1 MVILYAVCV
10 SRGTLPPIHSF
21 IQKHHPENRLIF
33 IGKLKGKE
41 NLIPASFRLSL
52 TVEPLPNIVTYLRV
66 RVRVTRNSWRTPMIS
81 MGNSWHPA
89 PAGHRLVADILFMH
103 YAKVF
108 LRAMSRLEKVSPGW
122 TATELRKQ
130 NEASIH
136 SLGVS
141 LELWEDEHRSNE
153 AGDYALVSRSNSL
166 FMGGGR
172 GRALPSPS
180 WCTSWRFCR
189 GAGNYRCA
197 NTYYPLAGGEGSRLL
212 DMVSERTSVLNSKCK
227 NLVVKPNTGHWSLTL
242 NEEKPSILE
251 YLKTGRAPKGKH
263 LPIDTKWVLVGN
275 KASGPIEFEFE
286 TLGVPQTR
294 ASKDVSVNGT
304 AAEGTTVAV
313 DDSRVVVCKPD
324 FIRRVE
330 LGSAGD
336 VRYSIDGVQTMTV
349 RLLSHFG
356 LHEGSCVLLAAEIGV
371 GRHTLTVEPLKDGQP
386 YVAISHIIYPA

>member
-1 MVILYAVCV
+1 
-10 SRGTLPPIHSF
+10 
-21 IQKHHPENRLIF
+21 
-33 IGKLKGKE
+33 
-41 NLIPASFRLSL
+41 
-52 TVEPLPNIVTYLRV
+52 
-66 RVRVTRNSWRTPMIS
+66 MIS

-130 NEASIH
+130 DEASIH

-141 LELWEDEHRSNE
+141 LELWEDEQRSNG
-153 AGDYALVSRSNSL
+153 ADDYGTVSRRSSL

-172 GRALPSPS
+172 GEALPSPR
-180 WCTSWRFCR
+180 WCASWRFCR

-197 NTYYPLAGGEGSRLL
+197 NTYFPLAGREGSRLL
-212 DMVSERTSVLNSKCK
+212 DMVSEGMSVLNSKCE
-227 NLVVKPNTGHWSLTL
+227 NHFVTPNTGHWSLTL

-263 LPIDTKWVLVGN
+263 VPIDMKWVLVGD
-275 KASGPIEFEFE
+275 KGSGPIDFEFE

-304 AAEGTTVAV
+304 AAEGTSVAV

-324 FIRRVE
+324 FIHRVG
-330 LGSAGD
+330 LGDSRN
-336 VRYSIDGVQTMTV
+336 VRYSIDGVQTTTV
-349 RLLSHFG
+349 RLLGHFG
-356 LHEGSCVLLAAEIGV
+356 LNAGSCVLLATKIGV
-371 GRHTLTVEPLKDGQP
+371 GRHTLTVEPLKDGEP
-386 YVAISHIIYPA
+386 YVAISHVIYPA